1 MITVKDLM
9 RRLSLMMAA
18 AVLMPLANAAPSSTG
33 TPPESAMG
41 ESVDGMALYQAHCA
55 ACHDGQVPRAPHM
68 ITFST
73 IGAAT
78 ILNAMNNGV
87 MRAQASALSA
97 TEREVLASFLAG
109 EAMAP
114 PSPILSCSDPIS
126 ELASIDTAAMQG
138 WGGNAKNHRHSDGAV
153 VGLDRNNVDRLA
165 LKWVFAYPGALRAR
179 SQPLVHD
186 GVIFVGSQSGDI
198 YALDLE
204 SGCAHWTYS
213 AGAEV
218 RSSLSLGQLPGR
230 DDPVLYMGDFSATVH
245 AIDASDGS
253 LVWRAP
259 VGDHQ
264 DATITGSPKLHE
276 GSLYVPISSSE
287 WATAADPG
295 YACCTFRGG
304 VVSVDAASG
313 ELNWRAHV
321 IDEPATET
329 GETNPFGAARKG
341 PAGAPVW
348 NSPTIDAER
357 GVLYVGTGEAY
368 TSPAVD
374 TSDAVL
380 AFSLATG
387 ERQWAKQLLGG
398 DAWNMACFIGEAANC
413 PEEDGPDLDIGASTV
428 LWSGGERDYLLVGQK
443 SGDVYALDPDK
454 GGAVVWHNKV
464 GRGGFLGGVHW
475 GMSANGESLF
485 VPIADTTITG
495 RFTGP
500 VSPGIHA
507 LDPTSGEVRWYTPSV
522 ADCDGKSPIPVCD
535 QGMSAAITSTDQLV
549 FAGSLDGNLNVYD
562 SLSGEI
568 LWSFDTFG
576 DFESVSGDTALGG
589 SIESDGPVLY
599 RGHVLINSGYQFGA
613 RMPGNALM
621 VFSLPPKADLASC
634 LLYTSDAADE

>member
-1 MITVKDLM
+1 MHDLM
-9 RRLSLMMAA
+9 RRISLMMAA
-18 AVLMPLANAAPSSTG
+18 AVYVPLANGAPSSAG
-33 TPPESAMG
+33 MSADG
-41 ESVDGMALYQAHCA
+41 AVAEAADGMALYQAHCA

-73 IGAAT
+73 IGADT

-87 MRAQASALSA
+87 MRAQASALSLS
-97 TEREVLASFLAG
+97 EREVLASFLAG
-109 EAMAP
+109 EALAP
-114 PSPILSCSDPIS
+114 PKPVLACSDPMS
-126 ELASIDTAAMQG
+126 ALAKSDAAAMQG
-138 WGGNAKNHRHSDGAV
+138 WGGNAESHRHSDGAV
-153 VGLDRNNVDRLA
+153 AGLDRNNVDQLA

-218 RSSLSLGQLPGR
+218 RSSLSLGQVPGR

-253 LVWRAP
+253 LVWRAS
-259 VGDHQ
+259 VGDHT
-264 DATITGSPKLHE
+264 DATITGSPKLHD
-276 GSLYVPISSSE
+276 GALYVPLYSSE

-295 YACCTFRGG
+295 YACCTFRGV
-304 VVSVDAASG
+304 VVSLDAASG
-313 ELNWRAHV
+313 ELNWRTHV
-321 IDEPATET
+321 IDEPAVET
-329 GETNPFGAARKG
+329 GETNPFGADRKG

-357 GVLYVGTGEAY
+357 GVLYVGTGEGY
-368 TSPAVD
+368 TSPAAD

-380 AFSLATG
+380 AFSLTTG

-413 PEEDGPDLDIGASTV
+413 PKEDGPDLDIGASTV
-428 LWSGGERDYLLVGQK
+428 LWSGEGRDYLLVGQK
-443 SGDVYALDPDK
+443 SGDVYALDPEK
-454 GGAVVWHNKV
+454 GGAIVWHNKV

-475 GMSANGESLF
+475 GMSANGDSLF

-500 VSPGIHA
+500 ISPGIHA

-549 FAGSLDGNLNVYD
+549 FAGSLDGNLNAYD
-562 SLSGEI
+562 SLSGEVV
-568 LWSFDTFG
+568 WSFDTFG
-576 DFESVSGDTALGG
+576 EFESVSGDTALGG

-599 RGHVLINSGYQFGA
+599 KGHVLVNSGYQFGA

-621 VFSLPPKADLASC
+621 VFSLQPSADLAQSV
-634 LLYTSDAADE
+634 ADE

>member
-33 TPPESAMG
+33 TPPESAMA

-218 RSSLSLGQLPGR
+218 RSSLSLGQVPGR

-259 VGDHQ
+259 MGDHP

-621 VFSLPPKADLASC
+621 VFSLPPKADLARG
-634 LLYTSDAADE
+634 TRNE

>member
-1 MITVKDLM
+1 MTTVKDLM
-9 RRLSLMMAA
+9 QQIGLMMVATA
-18 AVLMPLANAAPSSTG
+18 FVQFGYAAPSSTG
-33 TPPESAMG
+33 TPADGAVTEA
-41 ESVDGMALYQAHCA
+41 VDGMALYQAHCA

-73 IGAAT
+73 MGADT
-78 ILNAMNNGV
+78 LLNAMNNGV
-87 MRAQASALSA
+87 MRAQASALSV
-97 TEREVLASFLAG
+97 TERGVLAGFLAG

-114 PSPILSCSDPIS
+114 PKPILACAEPIS
-126 ELASIDTAAMQG
+126 ALADSDAAAMQG
-138 WGGNAKNHRHSDGAV
+138 WGGNAENHRHSDGAV
-153 VGLDRNNVDRLA
+153 AGLDRSNVDRLA

-204 SGCAHWTYS
+204 SGCAHWIYS

-218 RSSLSLGQLPGR
+218 RSSLSLGQVPGR
-230 DDPVLYMGDFSATVH
+230 KSPVIYMGDFSATVH
-245 AIDASDGS
+245 AIDARDGS
-253 LVWRAP
+253 LIWRTP
-259 VGDHQ
+259 VGDHP
-264 DATITGSPKLHE
+264 DATITGSPKLHD

-304 VVSVDAASG
+304 VVSVNAASG

-321 IDEPATET
+321 IDKPAAET

-368 TSPAVD
+368 TSPAAD

-380 AFSLATG
+380 AFALATG

-428 LWSGGERDYLLVGQK
+428 LWSGDERDYLLVGQK
-443 SGDVYALDPDK
+443 SGDVYALDPDN

-475 GMSANGESLF
+475 GMSANDDSLF

-495 RFTGP
+495 RFSGP
-500 VSPGIHA
+500 VFPGIHA
-507 LDPTSGEVRWYTPSV
+507 LDPTSGTKRWYTPSV
-522 ADCDGKSPIPVCD
+522 ADCEGKSPIPVCD

-549 FAGSLDGNLNVYD
+549 FAGTLDGNLKAYD
-562 SLSGEI
+562 SVSGEI
-568 LWSFDTFG
+568 IWSFDTYG
-576 DFESVSGDTALGG
+576 EFESVSGEKALGG

-599 RGHVLINSGYQFGA
+599 KGHVIVNSGYQFGA
-613 RMPGNALM
+613 RMPGNSLM
-621 VFSLPPKADLASC
+621 VFSLTPSGDVAQISQ
-634 LLYTSDAADE
+634 

>member
-1 MITVKDLM
+1 MIAVKDLVCRM
-9 RRLSLMMAA
+9 GLVMMA
-18 AVLMPLANAAPSSTG
+18 VTSMQTANAAVPAGIATEA
-33 TPPESAMG
+33 PA
-41 ESVDGMALYQAHCA
+41 DGMALYQEHCA

-73 IGAAT
+73 IGADT

-97 TEREVLASFLAG
+97 AEREVLAGFLAG

-114 PSPILSCSDPIS
+114 PKPILACSDPMS
-126 ELASIDTAAMQG
+126 SLASSDAAAMQG
-138 WGGNAKNHRHSDGAV
+138 WGGNPENHRYSDSADA
-153 VGLDRNNVDRLA
+153 GLDRSNVHQLA

-186 GVIFVGSQSGDI
+186 GVIFVGSQSGDV

-218 RSSLSLGQLPGR
+218 RSSLSLGQVPGR

-253 LVWRAP
+253 LIWRSS
-259 VGDHQ
+259 VGDHP

-295 YACCTFRGG
+295 YACCTFQGG

-313 ELNWRAHV
+313 EVNWRAHV
-321 IDEPATET
+321 IDERATET
-329 GETNPFGAARKG
+329 GETNSFGAARKG

-368 TSPAVD
+368 TSPAAD

-428 LWSGGERDYLLVGQK
+428 LWSGGERDYLMVGQK

-475 GMSANGESLF
+475 GMSVNGDSLF

-500 VSPGIHA
+500 VYPGIHA
-507 LDPTSGEVRWYTPSV
+507 LDPTSGEVRWYAPSV

-562 SLSGEI
+562 SLSGDI

-599 RGHVLINSGYQFGA
+599 KGHVLINSGYQFGA

-621 VFSLPPKADLASC
+621 VFALQPKVDLAQS
-634 LLYTSDAADE
+634 AANE

>member
-1 MITVKDLM
+1 MITVKNLM
-9 RRLSLMMAA
+9 RRISVMMVA
-18 AVLMPLANAAPSSTG
+18 AVWMTLANAAPSSTG
-33 TPPESAMG
+33 MASDGAVTEAA
-41 ESVDGMALYQAHCA
+41 DGMALYQAHCA

-73 IGAAT
+73 IGADT

-97 TEREVLASFLAG
+97 TEREVLATFLAG

-114 PSPILSCSDPIS
+114 PKPILACTDAMS
-126 ELASIDTAAMQG
+126 ELASADAAAMQG
-138 WGGNAKNHRHSDGAV
+138 WGGNAKNHRHSDGA
-153 VGLDRNNVDRLA
+153 GLDRNNVDRLA

-218 RSSLSLGQLPGR
+218 RSSLSLGQVPGR

-253 LVWRAP
+253 LIWRLS
-259 VGDHQ
+259 VGDHP

-304 VVSVDAASG
+304 VVSVDATSG

-321 IDEPATET
+321 IDQPAAET
-329 GETNPFGAARKG
+329 GETNPFGAVRKG

-348 NSPTIDAER
+348 NSPTIDAKR

-368 TSPAVD
+368 TSPAAD

-428 LWSGGERDYLLVGQK
+428 LWSGGDRDYLLVGQK

-475 GMSANGESLF
+475 GMSVNEDSLF

-507 LDPTSGEVRWYTPSV
+507 LDPTSGEVRWYTPS
-522 ADCDGKSPIPVCD
+522 APDCEGKSPIPVCD
-535 QGMSAAITSTDQLV
+535 QGMSAAITSTDQLI

-562 SLSGEI
+562 SLSGEV

-599 RGHVLINSGYQFGA
+599 KGHVLINSGYQFGA

-621 VFSLPPKADLASC
+621 VFSLPPKADLARS
-634 LLYTSDAADE
+634 TRSE

>member
-1 MITVKDLM
+1 MITVKNLM
-9 RRLSLMMAA
+9 QRTSLMIAA
-18 AVLMPLANAAPSSTG
+18 AVLMPLANAAPSSTVEPSEG
-33 TPPESAMG
+33 ANAG
-41 ESVDGMALYQAHCA
+41 SVDGMALYQAHCA
-55 ACHDGQVPRAPHM
+55 AGHDGQVPRAPHM

-87 MRAQASALSA
+87 MRAQAAALSA
-97 TEREVLASFLAG
+97 SEREVLAGFLAG

-114 PSPILSCSDPIS
+114 PKPILACSDPMS
-126 ELASIDTAAMQG
+126 ELASVDAAAMQG
-138 WGGNAKNHRHSDGAV
+138 WGGNAENHRHSDGA
-153 VGLDRNNVDRLA
+153 GLDRNNVDQLA

-245 AIDASDGS
+245 AIDAIDGS
-253 LVWRAP
+253 LIWRSS
-259 VGDHQ
+259 VGDHP

-304 VVSVDAASG
+304 VVSVDATSG

-321 IDEPATET
+321 IDQPAAET
-329 GETNPFGAARKG
+329 GETNPFGAVRKG

-348 NSPTIDAER
+348 NSPTIDAKR

-368 TSPAVD
+368 TSPAAD

-475 GMSANGESLF
+475 GMSVNEDSLF

-507 LDPTSGEVRWYTPSV
+507 LDPTSGEVRWYTPS
-522 ADCDGKSPIPVCD
+522 APDCEGKSPIPVCD
-535 QGMSAAITSTDQLV
+535 QGMSAAITSTDQLI

-562 SLSGEI
+562 SLSGEV

-576 DFESVSGDTALGG
+576 DFE
-589 SIESDGPVLY
+589 
-599 RGHVLINSGYQFGA
+599 
-613 RMPGNALM
+613 
-621 VFSLPPKADLASC
+621 
-634 LLYTSDAADE
+634 

>member
-1 MITVKDLM
+1 MTIVRELVCRTGLI
-9 RRLSLMMAA
+9 MAA
-18 AVLMPLANAAPSSTG
+18 MASVPFGYAATPSTG
-33 TPPESAMG
+33 LSAD
-41 ESVDGMALYQAHCA
+41 EAITEAADGMALYQAHCA

-73 IGAAT
+73 IGADT

-97 TEREVLASFLAG
+97 TEREVLAGFLAG
-109 EAMAP
+109 EAMVP
-114 PSPILSCSDPIS
+114 PKPILACAEPIS
-126 ELASIDTAAMQG
+126 ALADSDAAAMQG
-138 WGGNAKNHRHSDGAV
+138 WGGNAENHRHSDGAV
-153 VGLDRNNVDRLA
+153 AGLDRNNVDQLA

-218 RSSLSLGQLPGR
+218 RSSLSLGQVPGR
-230 DDPVLYMGDFSATVH
+230 EDPVLYMGDFSATVH

-253 LVWRAP
+253 LVWRAS
-259 VGDHQ
+259 VGDHP
-264 DATITGSPKLHE
+264 DATITGSPKLHD

-321 IDEPATET
+321 IDKPAAET

-348 NSPTIDAER
+348 NSPTIDAKR

-368 TSPAVD
+368 TSPAAD

-443 SGDVYALDPDK
+443 SGDVYALDPDR

-475 GMSANGESLF
+475 GMSVNDDSLF

-495 RFTGP
+495 RFSGP
-500 VSPGIHA
+500 VFPGVHA
-507 LDPTSGEVRWYTPSV
+507 LDPTSGTKRWYTPSV
-522 ADCDGKSPIPVCD
+522 ADCEGKSPIPVCD

-549 FAGSLDGNLNVYD
+549 FAGTLDGNLKAYD
-562 SLSGEI
+562 SVSGEI
-568 LWSFDTFG
+568 IWSFDTYG
-576 DFESVSGDTALGG
+576 EFESVSGEMALGG

-599 RGHVLINSGYQFGA
+599 KGHVIVNSGYQFGA

-621 VFSLPPKADLASC
+621 VFSLPPKADLAKS
-634 LLYTSDAADE
+634 TRDE

>member
-1 MITVKDLM
+1 MITVKNLTW
-9 RRLSLMMAA
+9 RIGLMMAA
-18 AVLMPLANAAPSSTG
+18 AVFVPLANAAPASTG
-33 TPPESAMG
+33 MSTDGATTEVA
-41 ESVDGMALYQAHCA
+41 DGMALYQEHCA

-73 IGAAT
+73 IGADT

-97 TEREVLASFLAG
+97 TERKVLAGFLAG

-114 PSPILSCSDPIS
+114 PKPILACADPMN
-126 ELASIDTAAMQG
+126 ELASSDAAAMQG
-138 WGGNAKNHRHSDGAV
+138 WGGNAKNRRHSDGA
-153 VGLDRNNVDRLA
+153 GLDRNNVDQLA

-218 RSSLSLGQLPGR
+218 RSSLSLGLVPGR

-253 LVWRAP
+253 LVWRAS
-259 VGDHQ
+259 VGVHP

-304 VVSVDAASG
+304 VASVDAASG

-321 IDEPATET
+321 IEEPAVET

-368 TSPAVD
+368 TSPAAD

-443 SGDVYALDPDK
+443 SGDVYALDPDN

-475 GMSANGESLF
+475 GMSANDDSLF

-507 LDPTSGEVRWYTPSV
+507 LDPASGEVRWYTPSV
-522 ADCDGKSPIPVCD
+522 ADCEGKSPIPVCD

-599 RGHVLINSGYQFGA
+599 KGHVLINSGYQFGA

-621 VFSLPPKADLASC
+621 VFSLPPKADLARS
-634 LLYTSDAADE
+634 TRSE

>member
-1 MITVKDLM
+1 MITVKNLTW
-9 RRLSLMMAA
+9 RIGLMMAA
-18 AVLMPLANAAPSSTG
+18 AVFVPLANAAPASTG
-33 TPPESAMG
+33 MSTDGATTEV
-41 ESVDGMALYQAHCA
+41 VDGMALYQEHCA

-73 IGAAT
+73 IGADT

-97 TEREVLASFLAG
+97 TEREVLAGFLAG

-114 PSPILSCSDPIS
+114 PKPILACADPMN
-126 ELASIDTAAMQG
+126 ELASSDAAAMQG
-138 WGGNAKNHRHSDGAV
+138 WGGNAKNRRHSDGA
-153 VGLDRNNVDRLA
+153 GLDRNNVDQLA

-218 RSSLSLGQLPGR
+218 RSSLSLGLVPGR

-253 LVWRAP
+253 LVWRAS
-259 VGDHQ
+259 VGDHP
-264 DATITGSPKLHE
+264 DATITGSPKLHDR
-276 GSLYVPISSSE
+276 SLYVPISSSE

-304 VVSVDAASG
+304 VASVDAASG

-321 IDEPATET
+321 IEEPAVET

-368 TSPAVD
+368 TSPAAD

-475 GMSANGESLF
+475 GMSANDDSLF

-522 ADCDGKSPIPVCD
+522 ADCEGKSPIPVCD
-535 QGMSAAITSTDQLV
+535 QGMSAAITSSDQLV
-549 FAGSLDGNLNVYD
+549 FAGSLDGNLNVYN

-599 RGHVLINSGYQFGA
+599 KGHVLINSGYQFGA

-621 VFSLPPKADLASC
+621 VFSLPPKADLARS
-634 LLYTSDAADE
+634 TRGE

>member
-1 MITVKDLM
+1 MITVKNLM
-9 RRLSLMMAA
+9 QRTSLMIAA
-18 AVLMPLANAAPSSTG
+18 AVLMPLANAAPSSTVEPSEG
-33 TPPESAMG
+33 ANAG
-41 ESVDGMALYQAHCA
+41 SVDGMALYQAHCA

-87 MRAQASALSA
+87 MRAQAAALSA
-97 TEREVLASFLAG
+97 SEREVLAGFLAG

-114 PSPILSCSDPIS
+114 PKPILACSDPMS
-126 ELASIDTAAMQG
+126 ELASVDAAAMQG
-138 WGGNAKNHRHSDGAV
+138 WGGNAENHRHSDGA
-153 VGLDRNNVDRLA
+153 GLDRNNVDQLA

-245 AIDASDGS
+245 AIDAIDGS
-253 LVWRAP
+253 LIWRSS
-259 VGDHQ
+259 VGDHP

-304 VVSVDAASG
+304 VVSVDATSG

-321 IDEPATET
+321 IDQPAAET
-329 GETNPFGAARKG
+329 GETNPFGAVRKG

-348 NSPTIDAER
+348 NSPTIDAKR

-368 TSPAVD
+368 TSPAAD

-475 GMSANGESLF
+475 GMSVNEDSLF

-507 LDPTSGEVRWYTPSV
+507 LDPTSGEVRWYTPS
-522 ADCDGKSPIPVCD
+522 APDCEGKSPIPVCD
-535 QGMSAAITSTDQLV
+535 QGMSAAITSTDQLI

-562 SLSGEI
+562 SLSGEV

-599 RGHVLINSGYQFGA
+599 KGHVLINSGYQFGA

-621 VFSLPPKADLASC
+621 VFSLPPKADLARS
-634 LLYTSDAADE
+634 ARNE

>member
-1 MITVKDLM
+1 MITVKNLTW
-9 RRLSLMMAA
+9 RIGLMMAA
-18 AVLMPLANAAPSSTG
+18 AVFVPLANAAPASTG
-33 TPPESAMG
+33 MSTDGATTEVA
-41 ESVDGMALYQAHCA
+41 DGMALYQEHCA

-73 IGAAT
+73 IGADT

-97 TEREVLASFLAG
+97 TERKVLAGFLAG

-114 PSPILSCSDPIS
+114 PKPILACADPMN
-126 ELASIDTAAMQG
+126 ELASSDAAAMQG
-138 WGGNAKNHRHSDGAV
+138 WGGNAKNRRHSDGA
-153 VGLDRNNVDRLA
+153 GLDRNNVDQLA

-218 RSSLSLGQLPGR
+218 RSSLSLGLVPGR

-253 LVWRAP
+253 LVWRSS
-259 VGDHQ
+259 VGDHP
-264 DATITGSPKLHE
+264 DATITGSPKLHD

-304 VVSVDAASG
+304 VASVDAASG

-321 IDEPATET
+321 IEEPAVET

-368 TSPAVD
+368 TSPAAD

-443 SGDVYALDPDK
+443 SGDVYALDPDN

-475 GMSANGESLF
+475 GMSANDDSLF

-507 LDPTSGEVRWYTPSV
+507 LDPASGEVRWYTPSV
-522 ADCDGKSPIPVCD
+522 ADCEGKSPIPVCD

-599 RGHVLINSGYQFGA
+599 KGHVLINSGYQFGA

-621 VFSLPPKADLASC
+621 VFSLPPKADLARS
-634 LLYTSDAADE
+634 SRSE

>member
-1 MITVKDLM
+1 
-9 RRLSLMMAA
+9 MMAA
-18 AVLMPLANAAPSSTG
+18 MASVPLGYAATPSAG
-33 TPPESAMG
+33 LSAD
-41 ESVDGMALYQAHCA
+41 EAITEAADGMALYQAYCA

-73 IGAAT
+73 IGADT

-97 TEREVLASFLAG
+97 TEREVLAGFLAG
-109 EAMAP
+109 EAMVP
-114 PSPILSCSDPIS
+114 PKPILACAEPIGALADSDV
-126 ELASIDTAAMQG
+126 AAMQG

-153 VGLDRNNVDRLA
+153 AGLDRSNVDQLA

-218 RSSLSLGQLPGR
+218 RSSLSLGQVPGR
-230 DDPVLYMGDFSATVH
+230 KNPVLYMGDFSATVH

-253 LVWRAP
+253 LIWRTP
-259 VGDHQ
+259 VGDHP
-264 DATITGSPKLHE
+264 DATITGSPKLHD

-304 VVSVDAASG
+304 VVSVNAASG

-321 IDEPATET
+321 IDKPAAET

-368 TSPAVD
+368 TSPAAD

-428 LWSGGERDYLLVGQK
+428 LWSGDERDYLLVGQK
-443 SGDVYALDPDK
+443 SGDVYALDPDS

-475 GMSANGESLF
+475 GMSANDDLLF

-495 RFTGP
+495 RFSGP
-500 VSPGIHA
+500 VFPGIHA
-507 LDPTSGEVRWYTPSV
+507 LDPTSGTKRWYTPSV
-522 ADCDGKSPIPVCD
+522 ADCEGKSPIPVCD

-549 FAGSLDGNLNVYD
+549 FAGTLDGNLKAYD
-562 SLSGEI
+562 SVSGEI
-568 LWSFDTFG
+568 IWSFDTYG
-576 DFESVSGDTALGG
+576 EFESVSGEMALGG

-599 RGHVLINSGYQFGA
+599 KGHVIVNSGYQFGA

-621 VFSLPPKADLASC
+621 VFSLPPKSDLARS
-634 LLYTSDAADE
+634 TRDE

>member
-1 MITVKDLM
+1 MITLKKLM
-9 RRLSLMMAA
+9 RRISLMMVAT
-18 AVLMPLANAAPSSTG
+18 VLMPLANAAPSSTG
-33 TPPESAMG
+33 MASDGAVIEAA
-41 ESVDGMALYQAHCA
+41 DGMALYQAHCA

-87 MRAQASALSA
+87 MRAQAAALSA
-97 TEREVLASFLAG
+97 SEREVLAGFLAG

-114 PSPILSCSDPIS
+114 PKPILACSDPMS
-126 ELASIDTAAMQG
+126 ELASVDAAAMQG
-138 WGGNAKNHRHSDGAV
+138 WGGNAENHRHSDGA
-153 VGLDRNNVDRLA
+153 GLDRNNVDQLA

-218 RSSLSLGQLPGR
+218 RSSLSLGQLPDR

-245 AIDASDGS
+245 AIDAIDGS
-253 LVWRAP
+253 LIWRSS
-259 VGDHQ
+259 VGDHP

-304 VVSVDAASG
+304 VVSVDATSG

-321 IDEPATET
+321 IDQPAAET
-329 GETNPFGAARKG
+329 GETNPFGAVRKG

-348 NSPTIDAER
+348 NSPTIDAKR

-368 TSPAVD
+368 TSPAAD

-428 LWSGGERDYLLVGQK
+428 LWSGGDRDYLLVGQK

-475 GMSANGESLF
+475 GMSVNEDSLF

-507 LDPTSGEVRWYTPSV
+507 LDPTSGEVRWYTPS
-522 ADCDGKSPIPVCD
+522 APDCEGKSPIPVCD
-535 QGMSAAITSTDQLV
+535 QGMSAAITSTDQLI

-562 SLSGEI
+562 SLSGEV

-599 RGHVLINSGYQFGA
+599 KGHVLINSGYQFGA

-621 VFSLPPKADLASC
+621 VFSLQPTGGLAQSGGN
-634 LLYTSDAADE
+634 E